1 MVARKVIDQRIV
13 GNLIH
18 FLLQVLQI
26 FDTHNL
32 FLRLRI
38 QDHKVTEPETLHDL
52 LTQILRVAF

>member
-26 FDTHNL
+26 LDTHNF

-38 QDHKVTEPETLHDL
+38 QDYKIAESETLHDL
-52 LTQILRVAF
+52 LT